1 MRKDRYEL
9 CKKLI
14 EKGQWQIDLENGIVT
29 GKRGSHGRLNNSGY
43 LEVGVTIEGKCV
55 NFLVHEIIAVAGGL
69 NPTDA
74 TIDHINSNNQDN
86 RFCNLQVLSLFDNL
100 SKGAIGNK
108 RATKITES
116 DAHNIRQ
123 LLSEGM
129 TQKCI
134 ASMYGVDQSLIS
146 LIKNNKI
153 W

>member
-108 RATKITES
+108 RAAKITES

>member
-14 EKGQWQIDLENGIVT
+14 GKGQWQIDLEKGIVI
-29 GKRGSHGRLNNSGY
+29 GKRGSHGRPNNSGY

-100 SKGAIGNK
+100 SKGAIGSK
-108 RATKITES
+108 RAAKITES
-116 DAHNIRQ
+116 DAYNIRQ

>member
-14 EKGQWQIDLENGIVT
+14 EKGQWQIDLETGIVT

-55 NFLVHEIIAVAGGL
+55 NFTVHEIIVIAGGL

-108 RATKITES
+108 RAAKITES
-116 DAHNIRQ
+116 DAYNIRQ
-123 LLSEGM
+123 LLSEGK
-129 TQKCI
+129 TQKYI
-134 ASMYGVDQSLIS
+134 ASMYNVDQSLIS

>member
-14 EKGQWQIDLENGIVT
+14 EKGQWQIDLETGIVT

-43 LEVGVTIEGKCV
+43 LEVGVIIEGKCV
-55 NFLVHEIIAVAGGL
+55 NFTVHEIIAIAGGL

-86 RFCNLQVLSLFDNL
+86 RFCNLQVLSLFDNQ

-108 RATKITES
+108 RAAKITES

-123 LLSEGM
+123 LLSEGK
-129 TQKCI
+129 TQKYI
-134 ASMYGVDQSLIS
+134 ASIYNVDQSLIS

>member
-29 GKRGSHGRLNNSGY
+29 GKRGSHGRLSNSGY

-108 RATKITES
+108 RAAKITES